1 MTRLSWRP
9 FRTPWTRGLWTKWPG
24 RLRRGCMPS
33 GPWRPSRLRRR
44 RIRRFAT
51 RLLKSEQ
58 PALRRNAVLAT
69 APRTELLESTGV
81 LTDPDAQVRLAALLA
96 LADRPASPTGAKLA
110 LATLADESV
119 LDDKWLA
126 DAATSAAAVQG
137 EPLVDLLSQAQAG
150 DLSPAALQRLEIVG
164 EHLGRSGSSTAVVSL
179 LKALDKNPSG
189 ATDALVRGVAK
200 GWPKDKK
207 VALSAD
213 DEQRLSAIFE
223 ASSADRRAALMR
235 LATRIGSQ
243 RLSDYAR
250 KLTDGILATIQDRAR
265 PDSERLAAA
274 RDLVELRKQDAEVAQ
289 LLLDLV
295 GPAQS
300 PDLARGLI
308 EAISQSDAAESFD
321 ALAKSLGKMTPGQ
334 RTAAVRVLLAKSE
347 GPGPIST
354 PSNGGKP
361 PSRTGARPEADAAGP
376 SAACDGPPGR
386 TAPLQ
391 NGGTAERRS
400 PESD

>member
-1 MTRLSWRP
+1 
-9 FRTPWTRGLWTKWPG
+9 
-24 RLRRGCMPS
+24 
-33 GPWRPSRLRRR
+33 
-44 RIRRFAT
+44 
-51 RLLKSEQ
+51 
-58 PALRRNAVLAT
+58 
-69 APRTELLESTGV
+69 
-81 LTDPDAQVRLAALLA
+81 
-96 LADRPASPTGAKLA
+96 
-110 LATLADESV
+110 
-119 LDDKWLA
+119 
-126 DAATSAAAVQG
+126 
-137 EPLVDLLSQAQAG
+137 
-150 DLSPAALQRLEIVG
+150 
-164 EHLGRSGSSTAVVSL
+164 
-179 LKALDKNPSG
+179 
-189 ATDALVRGVAK
+189 
-200 GWPKDKK
+200 
-207 VALSAD
+207 
-213 DEQRLSAIFE
+213 
-223 ASSADRRAALMR
+223 MR

-376 SAACDGPPGR
+376 SAARHGPPGG
-386 TAPLQ
+386 TAPLET
-391 NGGTAERRS
+391 GGTAERRS